1 MIKSNKLIYCVV
13 HRLASQPQFN
23 NAIEN
28 QHVRL
33 NKEKMMGSTFFFN
46 LINHA
51 YFLGTLYESK
61 KRRLHKRLFRQS
73 QR

>member
-1 MIKSNKLIYCVV
+1 MIKSNKIIYCVV

-33 NKEKMMGSTFFFN
+33 EKKMIGFY
-46 LINHA
+46 I
-51 YFLGTLYESK
+51 
-61 KRRLHKRLFRQS
+61 LF
-73 QR
+73 